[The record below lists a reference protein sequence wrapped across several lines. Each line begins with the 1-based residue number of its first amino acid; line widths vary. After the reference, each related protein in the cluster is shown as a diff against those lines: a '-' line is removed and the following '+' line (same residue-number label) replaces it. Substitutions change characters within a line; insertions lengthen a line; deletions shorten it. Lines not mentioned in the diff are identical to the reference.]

1 MDVQYTAV
9 RYQTAV
15 RERTDVAFKE
25 NHEISDKKTL
35 GQRP

>member
-15 RERTDVAFKE
+15 RERTLVVFMSLPE
-25 NHEISDKKTL
+25 N
-35 GQRP
+35 P